1 MSNENISASTINEL
15 FISKLNSP
23 DGIEKVAQEGS
34 AFIRQKLREVSFA
47 RKIINPQYVTKLDLQ
62 RSVNHD
68 GLVKIVDIEPDSRAM
83 VVNFRG
89 NPDFKYVMGE
99 RFEIPFFMVS
109 SEEFQKTEE
118 ELLAYEMPL
127 TEVIERN
134 SVLDIQRIE
143 DENFLSTIDAA
154 ITASATISGNYAG
167 SSDSEAGSIPKD
179 KIKSLFDVLDGNEL
193 RADTLLMDSTMF
205 NRLFLYDATTVGDAV
220 GSEMHV
226 NGYSYATLF
235 GRKLVVSN
243 KVYKQDKDTAGA
255 KVNLLKDKIYAF
267 TSQDFLGQ
275 FLVLNDT
282 KFFIEKR
289 KNIITFA
296 AYETIGVGIGNT
308 NACGVLNLHTV

>member
-1 MSNENISASTINEL
+1 MSDNNISAATINEL
-15 FISKLNSP
+15 FISKLNTP
-23 DGIEKVAQEGS
+23 EGMEKVAQEGS

-47 RKIINPQYVTKLDLQ
+47 RKIINPQYVTKADLQ
-62 RSVNHD
+62 RSINHD
-68 GLVKIVDIEPDSRAM
+68 GLVKIVDIEPDSKAM
-83 VVNFRG
+83 IVNFRG
-89 NPDFKYVMGE
+89 NPDFRYVVGD

-143 DENFLSTIDAA
+143 DENFIDTVNAS
-154 ITASATISGNYAG
+154 ITAEGTATTVSGLYSTGAA
-167 SSDSEAGSIPKD
+167 ETGSIPKD
-179 KIKSLFDVLDGNEL
+179 KVKNLFDLLDGNEL

-243 KVYKQDKDTAGA
+243 KVKKSDGSD
-255 KVNLLKDKIYAF
+255 LLNNKIYAF

-308 NACGVLNLHTV
+308 KSCAVLNLT